1 MVLTNYWNYYKNS
14 QEQGRYKSTGAY
26 YIRDDFDCLSMVD
39 GEPLRV
45 CIGGYGINGSEAE
58 ELNYIRQLQP
68 LANLDVVVGTGNTAA
83 AKSDYQLANDVTSSL
98 YNVSTSVDV
107 TVDQDGIH
115 IIATISG
122 TNTTG
127 SSVTISEVGIY
138 KKVFAQIYETSTPTE
153 KVLFVRQLLDTP
165 KVVANNENFSI
176 TIAWDEG

>member
-1 MVLTNYWNYYKNS
+1 MVLNNYWNYYKNS
-14 QEQGRYKSTGAY
+14 QEQGFYQSTGAY

-45 CIGGYGINGSEAE
+45 CIGGYGLGSDTERDNSVKQF
-58 ELNYIRQLQP
+58 LP
-68 LANLDVVVGTGNTAA
+68 LANLDAVVGTGSTAA
-83 AKSDYQLANDVTSSL
+83 TKSDYQLVNDVTASL

-115 IIATISG
+115 VIATISG

>member
-1 MVLTNYWNYYKNS
+1 MVLTNYWNYYRNAQLQTTYQS
-14 QEQGRYKSTGAY
+14 YGAY
-26 YIRDDFDCLSMVD
+26 YLRDDFDCLSMVD

-45 CIGGYGINGSEAE
+45 CIGGYDEGDSTRTPR
-58 ELNYIRQLQP
+58 YIKQLQP
-68 LANLDVVVGTGNTAA
+68 LAYLDAVVGTSDTAVTAA
-83 AKSDYQLANDVTSSL
+83 DYQLGNDITSSL